1 MSRKRRGKRKHGAW
15 LGLAAALCGAPSAA
29 PLAAEQLVSDQ
40 WQYQLTPYLWFLS
53 LDGDVT
59 VKGVKTSPSVD
70 FSEIFD
76 NLDIGVMVEGEIRKG
91 RIGIYANVIYAEL
104 GSTDDIGP
112 IEIQADATTVWA
124 GAGAYYR
131 LGPFALDPEAGLT
144 GPKVVVDPYAG
155 ARLTYLDTKLKIRH
169 GGPQVDADQS
179 WVDPVIGVRTLWPL
193 TEKFSVTALGD
204 IGGFGIS
211 GASEFSWQAAGL
223 VGYRFSLLGEDNA
236 KVLAGYRAL
245 YQDYKDGDGRNEFKW
260 DMTLH
265 GPVLGLAIS
274 F

>member
-1 MSRKRRGKRKHGAW
+1 MSRLRRRTRKHAAW
-15 LGLAAALCGAPSAA
+15 LALFAGLCGAPSAA
-29 PLAAEQLVSDQ
+29 PSAAEQLVSDQ
-40 WQYQLTPYLWFLS
+40 VQYQLTPYLWFLS

-131 LGPFALDPEAGLT
+131 LGPFALNPEAGLA

-155 ARLTYLDTKLKIRH
+155 ARFTYLDTKLKIRH
-169 GGPQVDADQS
+169 GGPQVDANQS

-193 TEKFSVTALGD
+193 TDKWSVTALGD
-204 IGGFGIS
+204 IGGFGAGS
-211 GASEFSWQAAGL
+211 DFTWQAAGL

-245 YQDYKDGDGRNEFKW
+245 YQDYKDGNGRNEFKW

>member
-1 MSRKRRGKRKHGAW
+1 MNRKRRLKRKHAAW
-15 LGLAAALCGAPSAA
+15 LALAAGLCSAPSAA
-29 PLAAEQLVSDQ
+29 PSAAEQLVSDQ

-53 LDGDVT
+53 LDGNVT
-59 VKGVKTSPSVD
+59 VKGVKTSPNVD

-76 NLDIGVMVEGEIRKG
+76 NLDIGVMAEGEIRKG
-91 RIGIYANVIYAEL
+91 RIGIYANAIYAEL

-131 LGPFALDPEAGLT
+131 LGPFALDPEAGLA

-155 ARLTYLDTKLKIRH
+155 ARVTYLDTKLKIRH
-169 GGPQVDADQS
+169 GGPQVDANQS

-193 TEKFSVTALGD
+193 TEKFSVIALGD

-211 GASEFSWQAAGL
+211 GGL
-223 VGYRFSLLGEDNA
+223 QFH
-236 KVLAGYRAL
+236 LAGGGAGRLPLQPARRGQCQGSGGLSRAVPGL
-245 YQDYKDGDGRNEFKW
+245 QGRQW
-260 DMTLH
+260 PQRVQVGHDAPWP
-265 GPVLGLAIS
+265 GPGPGH
-274 F
+274 

>member
-1 MSRKRRGKRKHGAW
+1 MNRKRRCTRKHAA
-15 LGLAAALCGAPSAA
+15 LLALAAGLCSAPSAA
-29 PLAAEQLVSDQ
+29 PLAAEQLVSDE

-53 LDGDVT
+53 LDGNVT
-59 VKGVKTSPSVD
+59 VKGVKTSPNVD

-76 NLDIGVMVEGEIRKG
+76 NLDIGVMAEGEIRKG
-91 RIGIYANVIYAEL
+91 RIGIYANAIYAGL
-104 GSTDDIGP
+104 SSTDDIGP

-124 GAGAYYR
+124 GAGGYYR
-131 LGPFALDPEAGLT
+131 LGPFALDPEAGLA

-155 ARLTYLDTKLKIRH
+155 VRFTYLDTKLKIRH
-169 GGPQVDADQS
+169 GGPQADASQS
-179 WVDPVIGVRTLWPL
+179 WVDPVIGLRTLWPL
-193 TEKFSVTALGD
+193 TDKFSVTALGD
-204 IGGFGIS
+204 IGGFGMS
-211 GASEFSWQAAGL
+211 GASNSTWQAAGL
-223 VGYRFSLLGEDNA
+223 LGYRFSLLGEDNA

-245 YQDYKDGDGRNEFKW
+245 YQDYKDGNGSNEFKW

>member
-1 MSRKRRGKRKHGAW
+1 MSRKRRRTRKHAAW
-15 LGLAAALCGAPSAA
+15 VALAAGLCSAPSAA

-104 GSTDDIGP
+104 SSTDDIGP
-112 IEIQADATTVWA
+112 IEIKADATTVWA

-131 LGPFALDPEAGLT
+131 LGPWALDPEKGLA

-155 ARLTYLDTKLKIRH
+155 ARFTYLDTKLKIRH
-169 GGPQVDADQS
+169 GGPQVDANQS
-179 WVDPVIGVRTLWPL
+179 WVDPIIGVRTLWPL
-193 TEKFSVTALGD
+193 TEKLSVTAFGD
-204 IGGFGIS
+204 IGGFGAGS
-211 GASEFSWQAAGL
+211 DFTWQAAGL
-223 VGYRFSLLGEDNA
+223 VGYRFGLLGDDNA

-245 YQDYKDGDGRNEFKW
+245 YQDYKSGSGRNEFKW

-265 GPVLGLAIS
+265 GPVLGLVIG